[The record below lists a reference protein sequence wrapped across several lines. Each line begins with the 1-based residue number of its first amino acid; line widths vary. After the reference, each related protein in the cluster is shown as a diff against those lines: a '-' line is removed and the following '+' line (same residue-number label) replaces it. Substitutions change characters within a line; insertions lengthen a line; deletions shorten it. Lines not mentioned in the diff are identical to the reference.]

1 MMAFI
6 FYFIFQQMSEVVVRE
21 LEKERLEFGKNFDYV
36 LRDPQCNT
44 LPPGT
49 RTFWLIGRQT
59 KEGLQEIKKRP
70 KSAQK
75 TL

>member
-1 MMAFI
+1 
-6 FYFIFQQMSEVVVRE
+6 MSEVAVKE

-36 LRDPQCNT
+36 LRDTQCNT

-59 KEGLQEIKKRP
+59 KEGLQEIKNRP
-70 KSAQK
+70 KGVK
-75 TL
+75 E